1 MAKRK
6 QQTGG
11 ALPGIKFDAHNFR
24 KHSAENK
31 KMIHDSLAELGAGR
45 SVVVDKENE
54 LIAGNGVY
62 EQAQKLGM
70 PVRIV
75 ETDGTE
81 LVVVKRTDLATD
93 DAKRKKLAA
102 ADNAIADN
110 VEWNAEE
117 LRLHLDA
124 PTIEALHIELP
135 AIKAGGGTTD
145 ENSEPEDEQFD
156 AEKVQT
162 RVQPGDV
169 WQLGKHRVC
178 CGDSTNAE
186 DVAKLF
192 GGAQPFAIVTDP
204 PYCSGGFQESGKKSG
219 SIGTRDNIM
228 IANDTLSTRGYM
240 SLIKNVIERAGKCAM
255 VYVFTDWRMFVN
267 LFDTVEASG
276 FGVRNMIVWDKGT
289 PGMGVGWRSQHEVC
303 LFGSRSAQKFNPHL
317 AQGNVIQCK
326 RTGNVNHPTEKPVE
340 LLYKILRVSDMAT
353 DIYDPF
359 SGSGTTLIACE
370 QLENRR
376 CFAMELDPHYCD
388 VIISRWE
395 QMTGQ
400 TAVKL

>member
-1 MAKRK
+1 MSFFCCNFALGNIKHPRMAKRK
-6 QQTGG
+6 QETGG

-135 AIKAGGGTTD
+135 PIEPTVNPDEFGEEFSLPEGEKQPFQQMTFILHDEQAAAIKA
-145 ENSEPEDEQFD
+145 
-156 AEKVQT
+156 A
-162 RVQPGDV
+162 
-169 WQLGKHRVC
+169 
-178 CGDSTNAE
+178 
-186 DVAKLF
+186 
-192 GGAQPFAIVTDP
+192 
-204 PYCSGGFQESGKKSG
+204 
-219 SIGTRDNIM
+219 
-228 IANDTLSTRGYM
+228 
-240 SLIKNVIERAGKCAM
+240 
-255 VYVFTDWRMFVN
+255 
-267 LFDTVEASG
+267 
-276 FGVRNMIVWDKGT
+276 
-289 PGMGVGWRSQHEVC
+289 
-303 LFGSRSAQKFNPHL
+303 L
-317 AQGNVIQCK
+317 A
-326 RTGNVNHPTEKPVE
+326 
-340 LLYKILRVSDMAT
+340 
-353 DIYDPF
+353 
-359 SGSGTTLIACE
+359 
-370 QLENRR
+370 
-376 CFAMELDPHYCD
+376 
-388 VIISRWE
+388 
-395 QMTGQ
+395 
-400 TAVKL
+400 AVKETEEYKHAETFGNNNGNGNALYVLAMLWESVKK

>member
-1 MAKRK
+1 MPKIFETMTKIK
-6 QQTGG
+6 Q
-11 ALPGIKFDAHNFR
+11 DRRNYRVHND
-24 KHSAENK
+24 ENK
-31 KMIHDSLAELGAGR
+31 RVIRKSLEELGAGR
-45 SVVVDKENE
+45 SIVIDNE
-54 LIAGNGVY
+54 GEIIAGNGVY
-62 EQAQKLGM
+62 EQAQKLGIKTK
-70 PVRIV
+70 IV
-75 ETDGTE
+75 ETDGSE
-81 LVVVKRTDLATD
+81 LVVVKRTDLATGD
-93 DAKRKKLAA
+93 DKRKKLAL
-102 ADNAIADN
+102 ADNAASDTS
-110 VEWNAEE
+110 EWAEE
-117 LRLHLDA
+117 LLREDWTPEVLADFGVVL
-124 PTIEALHIELP
+124 PETEIQTETKEAQEDDF
-135 AIKAGGGTTD
+135 D
-145 ENSEPEDEQFD
+145 E
-156 AEKVQT
+156 EKDKVET
-162 RVQPGDV
+162 VCKMGDV

-178 CGDSTNAE
+178 CGDSQSVD

-192 GGAQPFAIVTDP
+192 GGVQPFAIVTDP

-240 SLIKNVIERAGKCAM
+240 SLIRNMIERAGKCEM

-267 LFDTVEASG
+267 LFDTVESSG

-289 PGMGVGWRSQHEVC
+289 PGMGLGWRSQHEIC

-376 CFAMELDPHYCD
+376 CFAMEIDPHYCD
-388 VIISRWE
+388 VIIARWE
-395 QMTGQ
+395 KLTGKK
-400 TAVKL
+400 AVKLTK